1 MQAISRAVDVFT
13 NWLMVIAAIL
23 AACIALFVFF
33 DILARN
39 TGIVFYGAPDYI
51 KNIIVAIVF
60 LWLPYC
66 VKVDSMLRMDF
77 LIAAL
82 SAGARR
88 YLLIFGYM
96 LGILFFAGIAY
107 GALEPTYHSWLTNE
121 VEDRGM
127 GITVPVWPARACILF
142 GCVAAALIYILRS
155 LEVLLDTP
163 TSRPSVATFEPGV

>member
-1 MQAISRAVDVFT
+1 MRAISRAVDVFT
-13 NWLMVIAAIL
+13 NWLMVAAAIL

-39 TGIVFYGAPDYI
+39 VGIVFYGTAEYI

-77 LIAAL
+77 LL
-82 SAGARR
+82 SAVSPSMRR
-88 YLLIFGYM
+88 ALVVFGYA
-96 LGILFFAGIAY
+96 LGVLFFASIAY
-107 GALEPTYHSWLTNE
+107 GAMEPTYNSWLTNE

-127 GITVPVWPARACILF
+127 GITVPVWPARAAILF
-142 GCVAAALIYILRS
+142 GCAAAALIYILRAI
-155 LEVLLDTP
+155 EVLAPGGDALP
-163 TSRPSVATFEPGV
+163 AVARSEPGI